1 MALAHDKGAPN
12 LSRQIRVIKG
22 KPLYLFGCQKAAL
35 ELL

>member
-1 MALAHDKGAPN
+1 MTLARDKGAPN
-12 LSRQIRVIKG
+12 LSRQIRTVKG

>member
-1 MALAHDKGAPN
+1 MTLARDKGATN
-12 LSRQIRVIKG
+12 LSRQIRAVKG

>member
-1 MALAHDKGAPN
+1 MALARDEGAPN
-12 LSRQIRVIKG
+12 LSRQVREVEG